1 MRYRLKKDKE
11 EIFKKRAMGD
21 KTVTT
26 KEQRELIRK
35 KN

>member
-1 MRYRLKKDKE
+1 
-11 EIFKKRAMGD
+11 MGD